1 MKTSSFYWFVAFT
14 FLSIL
19 SNRAFAQQT
28 LINADALLDVSSG
41 AIVDNVAVLVENNKI
56 IRVGPQ
62 GSINPADATV
72 IDLKGMTLV
81 PGLMDMHVHLTSD
94 AADNFLAA
102 KGNSI
107 RKK

>member
-1 MKTSSFYWFVAFT
+1 MKTSSFYWFMAFT

-81 PGLMDMHVHLTSD
+81 PG
-94 AADNFLAA
+94 
-102 KGNSI
+102 
-107 RKK
+107 